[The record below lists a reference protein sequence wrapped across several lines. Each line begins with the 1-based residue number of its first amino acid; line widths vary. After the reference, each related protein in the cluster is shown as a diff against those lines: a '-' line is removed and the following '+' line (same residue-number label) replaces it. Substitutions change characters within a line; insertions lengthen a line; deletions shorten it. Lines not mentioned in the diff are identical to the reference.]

1 MKRIM
6 LGLGLFLAATGAAT
20 GTANAQSVEVG
31 EGDWSTVPE
40 IRARGQVRMGST
52 MVDRLHTL
60 AGLTS
65 CNVQGFKASRIDL
78 TVPFV
83 MQFTPQ
89 GAVDR
94 IVLRDLKCP
103 ALETALGTVVL
114 QMAKAGEYRPTGQ
127 NPERW
132 YRSELSFESE

>member
-6 LGLGLFLAATGAAT
+6 LGLGLFLAATG
-20 GTANAQSVEVG
+20 TANAQSVDVG
-31 EGDWSTVPE
+31 EGDWSSVPL
-40 IRARGQVRMGST
+40 IAPRGHVGIAPAAI
-52 MVDRLHTL
+52 DRLHTL
-60 AGLTS
+60 ASLTS
-65 CNVQGFKASRIDL
+65 CKVQGFEAKRIDL

-114 QMAKAGEYRPTGQ
+114 EMAKAGEYRPTGR
-127 NPERW
+127 NPQRW

>member
-6 LGLGLFLAATGAAT
+6 LGLGLFLAATG
-20 GTANAQSVEVG
+20 TANAQSVDVG
-31 EGDWSTVPE
+31 EGDWSSVPL
-40 IRARGQVRMGST
+40 IAPRGHVGIASAAI
-52 MVDRLHTL
+52 DRLHTL
-60 AGLTS
+60 ASLTS
-65 CNVQGFKASRIDL
+65 CKVQGFEAKRIDL

-114 QMAKAGEYRPTGQ
+114 EMAKAGEYRPTGQ
-127 NPERW
+127 NPQRW